1 MMVLLSSI
9 LEVGYIKH
17 EGVSPHA
24 MTIDELLAPDGE
36 MKIAHWRKS
45 PQDLYHKRAAEAF
58 HVADSS
64 WQ

>member
-1 MMVLLSSI
+1 
-9 LEVGYIKH
+9 
-17 EGVSPHA
+17 